1 MCRFN
6 ARAHVAM
13 SDLGWWGIG
22 SMLGAA
28 AIAPSLGTGSG
39 LEPKATCWLNQD
51 SPDPEGPQ

>member
-1 MCRFN
+1 
-6 ARAHVAM
+6 M

-51 SPDPEGPQ
+51 SPDPKGPQ